1 MRLVVLLLVAAIP
14 GLGGD
19 WSPRAAAG
27 YLDSREKAW
36 FEWPVTKAPGGPCV
50 SCHTNMTYLLARPA
64 LRRALGEA
72 HPSTYENGLRDAL
85 RTRVDRNDGT
95 KLLPAFSKEPHASE
109 ALGVEAIFA
118 ALFLPDSKAAFD
130 RLWSLQIQEG
140 PAKGAWR
147 WFSLDLDPWE
157 TTDSVFYGATLA
169 ALAVSNAPKQ
179 NRHPAHVDALI
190 SYLRGAE
197 DSQPLHNQLMLLW
210 ASAKLPQLLPEQVR
224 QKVIDEA
231 LAKRQD
237 DGGWTTESLGP
248 WKNHSKAPP
257 QSGSS
262 AYATALATFVLE
274 EAGVPAAKLATSLNW
289 LKAHQDP
296 VAGSWTAVSLNKRYD
311 PTSMMAAFMDDA
323 ATAFASLAL
332 LEADNRGK

>member
-118 ALFLPDSKAAFD
+118 ARFKSSIRSLVVAPNPGGSRER
-130 RLWSLQIQEG
+130 RLALVQPRS
-140 PAKGAWR
+140 R
-147 WFSLDLDPWE
+147 
-157 TTDSVFYGATLA
+157 SVGDHRLG
-169 ALAVSNAPKQ
+169 V
-179 NRHPAHVDALI
+179 
-190 SYLRGAE
+190 LRG
-197 DSQPLHNQLMLLW
+197 D
-210 ASAKLPQLLPEQVR
+210 AS
-224 QKVIDEA
+224 
-231 LAKRQD
+231 
-237 DGGWTTESLGP
+237 GP
-248 WKNHSKAPP
+248 
-257 QSGSS
+257 GR
-262 AYATALATFVLE
+262 E
-274 EAGVPAAKLATSLNW
+274 
-289 LKAHQDP
+289 
-296 VAGSWTAVSLNKRYD
+296 
-311 PTSMMAAFMDDA
+311 
-323 ATAFASLAL
+323 
-332 LEADNRGK
+332 